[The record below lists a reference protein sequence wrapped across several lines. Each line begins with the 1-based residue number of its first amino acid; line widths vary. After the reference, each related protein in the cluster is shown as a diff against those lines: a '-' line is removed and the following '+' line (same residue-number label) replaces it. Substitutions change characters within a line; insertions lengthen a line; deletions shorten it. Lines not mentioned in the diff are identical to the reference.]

1 MASLRKV
8 FDMTTTEK
16 LVYKHDNLA
25 NAKRI
30 APTSKIKLKIWQ
42 QLATHRIR
50 QTT

>member
-1 MASLRKV
+1 MRNSMASLRKV

-30 APTSKIKLKIWQ
+30 APTSKIK
-42 QLATHRIR
+42 
-50 QTT
+50 